1 MFSANRIIPL
11 FIFAAALALASS
23 FSAMSQDNSPVVV
36 VRMTNEMKFVPEQVT
51 IKPGQTIEWV
61 NDPDGPAHTVT
72 TDADK
77 VADPSH
83 VSIPAGAKAFDSGVI
98 KSGKSYRYTFTIPGV
113 YRYVCQPHEKMMRGE
128 VTVAE

>member
-1 MFSANRIIPL
+1 MFSANRIL
-11 FIFAAALALASS
+11 SVFIFTAALALTSS
-23 FSAMSQDNSPVVV
+23 FSVQSQDNGSVVV

-51 IKPGQTIEWV
+51 IKVGQTVEWV

-83 VSIPAGAKAFDSGVI
+83 VSMPAGAKPFDSGVI
-98 KSGKSYRYTFTIPGV
+98 KSGKSYRYTFTVPGV

-128 VTVAE
+128 VTVGE